1 MRALALLALL
11 GTGCTHLVW
20 YGRSDDRRHVASVI
34 EQGGRQHV
42 RVDMVDGPEVLGIG
56 VDALAFGEEGEVA
69 YPAQVADGWVV
80 IHRARATLDRAGQL
94 SPRSSRAESRD
105 ESGPRFD
112 AIGELQLQHG
122 QLLYTAEQAGK
133 WHLVRDGKSSEGFDT
148 ILPGSLTVSST
159 GRVAFAAQD
168 GRNFF
173 AVIDGQR
180 SAPMD
185 AIGQLRF
192 STDGTRAGFI
202 ARRAGSSFIV
212 IEGTEQGPF
221 EAIAELQLGPPD
233 VFIARTE
240 GGWRVF
246 VNGQPG
252 ESFERIA
259 GLHTLGGVAYAA
271 RRGKQEWIIDGAR
284 QLGPFTSLKSQLA
297 RDTSGRLV
305 FVAQRE
311 EAWLVSIGGEES
323 GPWSEVE
330 TPALGGAHVGFIGER
345 DRARVLVLDGKELA
359 AWDWA
364 GSLVLSPDGTRYAH
378 LARRG
383 AHTLLVVDGVERSFD
398 VIVAGSLAFSKDSRR
413 FACVTGE
420 QQTRQLFITRDD
432 GKRTAVDLEEL
443 VAALSRSSPEVALT
457 SPDVTLLR
465 RWVEAELEH

>member
-11 GTGCTHLVW
+11 GTGCTHLAW

-42 RVDMVDGPEVLGIG
+42 RVDMVDGPEVLGVG
-56 VDALAFGEEGEVA
+56 VDALVFGEGGEVA

-80 IHRARATLDRAGQL
+80 IRRGVA
-94 SPRSSRAESRD
+94 
-105 ESGPRFD
+105 GPRFD
-112 AIGELQLQHG
+112 AIGEVQLHRG
-122 QLLYTAEQAGK
+122 QLLYTAERSAQ
-133 WHLVRDGKSSEGFDT
+133 WHLIRAGRLSEGFDT
-148 ILPGSLTVSST
+148 ILPRSLTVSST

-185 AIGQLRF
+185 GIGQLRF
-192 STDGTRAGFI
+192 SSDGTRAGFI
-202 ARRAGSSFIV
+202 GRRAGSSFV
-212 IEGTEQGPF
+212 ILDGVEQGPF
-221 EAIAELQLGPPD
+221 ESIAELQLGPPD
-233 VFIARTE
+233 VFIARTG

-252 ESFERIA
+252 EAFERIA
-259 GLHTLGGVAYAA
+259 GLHTRGGVAYAA
-271 RRGKQEWIIDGAR
+271 RRGKQEWIIDGPH
-284 QLGPFTSLKSQLA
+284 QLGPFSALKSQLA
-297 RDTSGRLV
+297 RDASGRLV

-311 EAWLVSIGGEES
+311 EAWLVSIGGVEN

-330 TPALGGAHVGFIGER
+330 VPSLGGAHVGFIGER
-345 DRARVLVLDGKELA
+345 DRARVVVLDGKELA
-359 AWDWA
+359 SWDWA
-364 GSLVLSPDGTRYAH
+364 GSLVLSADGARLAY

-383 AHTLLVVDGVERSFD
+383 AHTLLVVDGQERTFD
-398 VIVAGSLAFSKDSRR
+398 VVVAGSLAFSKDARR

-420 QQTRQLFITRDD
+420 KQTRRLFITRDD

-443 VAALSRSSPEVALT
+443 VAALSRSSLDVLLT